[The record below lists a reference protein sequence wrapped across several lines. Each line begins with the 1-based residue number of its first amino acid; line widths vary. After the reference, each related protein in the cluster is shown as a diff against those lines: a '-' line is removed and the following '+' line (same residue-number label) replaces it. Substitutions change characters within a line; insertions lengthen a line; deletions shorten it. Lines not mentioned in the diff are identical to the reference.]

1 MDVLRAGSYSITSRI
16 TLHFTDSCG
25 DAAFEAHEAAKNA
38 LLTPLLSL
46 SQTSPVMKVREFSQ
60 MRPAFALDV
69 CRYRGTPL
77 RIVMRSLLQSKALI
91 HQVRTPQKR
100 VFFAKLLPPK
110 CMSSCV
116 GCTAAHFHLIL
127 SVECQL
133 LFHAPLLSA
142 PVEKLGLNERQARRN
157 GTSQN
162 AAKCGSCIDN
172 TLREKLLCLGVMLFQ
187 SLMSKWTSAAN
198 EVDLSLR
205 RKRR

>member
-16 TLHFTDSCG
+16 TLQFTDSCG
-25 DAAFEAHEAAKNA
+25 DAAVQAHEAAKNA
-38 LLTPLLSL
+38 LLTPLLS
-46 SQTSPVMKVREFSQ
+46 QTSPVIKVREFSQ
-60 MRPAFALDV
+60 MRPASALDV
-69 CRYRGTPL
+69 CRHRGTPL
-77 RIVMRSLLQSKALI
+77 RIVMRSLFQSKALI

-133 LFHAPLLSA
+133 LFHAPHLST

-162 AAKCGSCIDN
+162 AAKCGSCIYN
-172 TLREKLLCLGVMLFQ
+172 TLREKLLCLGCNAVPK
-187 SLMSKWTSAAN
+187 SYVK
-198 EVDLSLR
+198 VDICG
-205 RKRR
+205 K